1 MVDWVSPLR
10 TSLGKRIEINIVGRR
25 IHCNGDGP
33 HGSVRN
39 QAQEKPD
46 LVEQPERAPAGI
58 ELEAVLDKR

>member
-1 MVDWVSPLR
+1 M
-10 TSLGKRIEINIVGRR
+10 GKRIEINIVGRR